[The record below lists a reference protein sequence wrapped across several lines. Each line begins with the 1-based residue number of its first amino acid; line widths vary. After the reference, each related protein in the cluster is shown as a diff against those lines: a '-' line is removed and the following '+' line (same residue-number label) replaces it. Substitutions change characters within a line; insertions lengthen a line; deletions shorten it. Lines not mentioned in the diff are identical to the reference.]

1 MTAASAPARE
11 RPVVS
16 VAQGRARG
24 TWSDAGAGIALFA
37 GLPFARPPVGEL
49 RWRPPQAPLAWEG
62 ERDAS
67 AFGPWCPQATGEGAY
82 AEALVAGQGF
92 PPEEV
97 AARLAALKAAP
108 PPPMDEDCLYLN
120 VRAPLDAAGPSPVMV
135 WIHGGAHQSGSGAAD
150 WYQSDGLV
158 REGVVLVTINYRLN
172 VFGYFSHPAL
182 SAESPRGR
190 SGNYG
195 LMDILAALEW
205 VRDNIAAFGGDPGN
219 VTIFGESA
227 GGQSVSEVMASPLGR
242 GLFHRAILQSGV
254 YSYLHH
260 EVADAPG
267 ADWLARAGLA
277 PADAGAADL
286 RAIPAADLVKA
297 LMTVMPPAGGF
308 MPGVDGHVLPATVG
322 QAIVRGETAAVPII
336 AGYNADEG
344 TLLHAFIQGPSTDLP
359 GVSLNPA
366 GRLEAIRAHYGAA
379 SEALIRLYGL
389 DHPAEAVKGDIDL
402 LGDDLFGV
410 HARHLA
416 RRHTEKGRT
425 AFLYFF
431 ERTPPGPGPHAGAY
445 HAAEIPFVFDS
456 HSDAFASAP
465 GDADLTR
472 TMVRYWA
479 NFARTGDPNGEGL
492 PEWPAWHGGDPWLV
506 LGPQVRLEHGVR
518 TERLDL
524 LEGVLSARIG
534 G

>member
-1 MTAASAPARE
+1 MTATSAAGPE
-11 RPVVS
+11 RPVVQL
-16 VAQGRARG
+16 AQGRARG
-24 TWSDAGAGIALFA
+24 VWSDAEAGLALFA
-37 GLPFARPPVGEL
+37 GLPFAQPPVGDL
-49 RWRPPQAPLAWEG
+49 RWRPPQPPQAWAG

-92 PPEEV
+92 APEET

-108 PPPMDEDCLYLN
+108 PPAMDEDCLYLN
-120 VRAPLDAAGPSPVMV
+120 VRARMGSGAPAPVMV
-135 WIHGGAHQSGSGAAD
+135 WIHGGAHQSGSGAGD

-172 VFGYFSHPAL
+172 LFGYFAHPAL
-182 SAESPRGR
+182 SAESPWGR

-277 PADAGAADL
+277 AADADAGAL

-297 LMTVMPPAGGF
+297 LMTVPPPAGGF
-308 MPGVDGHVLPATVG
+308 MPGVDGHVLPVTVG
-322 QAIVRGETAAVPII
+322 QAIVRGETAPVPVI

-359 GVSLNPA
+359 GISLNPP

-379 SEALIRLYGL
+379 AEALVRLYGL
-389 DHPAEAVKGDIDL
+389 DHPSEAVKGDIDL

-416 RRHTEKGRT
+416 RRQAGHGR
-425 AFLYFF
+425 AAYLYFF
-431 ERTPPGPGPHAGAY
+431 NRTPPGPHPHAGAY

-456 HSDAFASAP
+456 HSDAFARAP
-465 GDADLTR
+465 GDAELTR
-472 TMVRYWA
+472 LMVRYWA

-492 PEWPAWHGGDPWLV
+492 PAWPAWSEADPWMV
-506 LGPQVRLEHGVR
+506 LGPKVGVEHRVRGEK
-518 TERLDL
+518 LDL